1 MNSLV
6 NQLFM
11 NLDFRNFIYDVDV
24 EDPENSQS
32 LLHQLQALFVRLQL
46 GNDKAAIPQELAHAI
61 IDFEGLPINIHV
73 QMDVDEFFNLLFD
86 RIESQFANVEQR
98 MKFRR
103 LYGGVLCHTIKS
115 RECPHVS
122 SREEDF
128 AAIQCDVRGKNT
140 LEESLA
146 SYVKGE
152 MMDGGITP
160 LIAHAN
166 SDNKYSCEACG
177 RHVDAVKQISIK
189 SLPDNLI
196 FHLKRFEY
204 MVDIGKRIKVNDYFQ
219 FPREIDLFPYTLGHI
234 EMQEKGI
241 KRRREDTEEIYEL
254 VGVLVHTGTAE
265 SGHYYSYIRD
275 PRPREGVSDPNV
287 KWYEFNDSEV
297 KPWRVEELD
306 HWCFGGTEMSYDP
319 AFYPE
324 PPTKSYSAYM
334 LFYRKRPKP
343 LSFAKIAPEIQL
355 KPPPPNLKAEVER
368 SNDYFTRRY
377 VVYGED
383 LSTFVAKLLKGM
395 PTSETSRLEDCEI
408 QQLEDHINDLY
419 PLVLGLQ
426 VYRLVVS
433 RLEFRSSV
441 EKYCTALKAAIRSSP
456 AARHYFYAWL
466 LKSAGCLKELLLTNT
481 NDKARAQSGQLIAD
495 ALTADEVAK
504 PRTVDHH
511 NELESLDLEVAR
523 NVIVDLANL
532 VYTAGDNWRSWSEYF
547 ETLTLIAKD
556 PDWARLLI
564 EENMIANC
572 AYHFLHVWWRGRP
585 IPTGFI
591 RLKYPDNDRV
601 RPNYKRVVGLIAE
614 LIGHVAVPMG
624 QILPEHRNFT
634 SLDEPGLI
642 TGEEWDFLFYDFDID
657 FAISGPRRNM
667 ANLFVFRMF
676 DTSCDVGDITTIVK
690 WMLTE
695 AILRD
700 DMSLQEKQVVQV
712 LYRQA
717 DPIQYTP
724 AETLEVIWKLIQFI
738 PDFEE
743 EGRAQ
748 YRATLLHVVKF
759 VRNWTEFLRES
770 FYGPE
775 YLNFWR
781 MVADLEDQTFRAH
794 AINALPS
801 LTSQLMY
808 ANEGHVRDRM
818 ATWLHT
824 IIPKM
829 AEEEENFDFV
839 MNCARM
845 VYDKLV
851 VQTGLFLDRKITINE
866 RAVTIQSVVQ
876 PVLQSLR
883 LIAVSFPGINDNSDA
898 IIDRS
903 SPHLLR

>member
-11 NLDFRNFIYDVDV
+11 NLDFRNFLFGVEV

-32 LLHQLQALFVRLQL
+32 LLHQLQYLFARLQL
-46 GNDKAAIPQELAHAI
+46 GNDKAAIPHELAHSI

-86 RIESQFANVEQR
+86 RIEGQFANMEEK

-103 LYGGVLCHTIKS
+103 LYGGALCHTIKS
-115 RECPHVS
+115 RECAHVS

-128 AAIQCDVRGKNT
+128 AAIQCDVRGKGT

-146 SYVKGE
+146 SYVRGE
-152 MMDGGITP
+152 MMDGGLLHPNTKAD
-160 LIAHAN
+160 L
-166 SDNKYSCEACG
+166 DNKYSCEACG

-204 MVDIGKRIKVNDYFQ
+204 MVDIGKRTKINDYFQ

-275 PRPREGVSDPNV
+275 PRPQETVPDPNV

-297 KPWRVEELD
+297 KPWRLEELD

-334 LFYRKRPKP
+334 LFYRKRPKA

-355 KPPPPNLKAEVER
+355 KLPPPNLVAEVER
-368 SNDYFTRRY
+368 NNDFFTRRY
-377 VVYGED
+377 VTYGED
-383 LSTFVAKLLKGM
+383 LSMFVAKLLKGM

-408 QQLEDHINDLY
+408 QQLDDHIMELY
-419 PLVLGLQ
+419 PLVLGLH

-441 EKYCTALKAAIRSSP
+441 EKFCNALKAAIRSTP

-466 LKSAGCLKELLLTNT
+466 LKTAGCLKELLLTNT
-481 NDKARAQSGQLIAD
+481 NDKARSQSGQLIAD

-504 PRTVDHH
+504 PRTIDPQ
-511 NELESLDLEVAR
+511 NGIECLDLEAVR

-556 PDWARLLI
+556 QDWARLLI
-564 EENMIANC
+564 EENMITNC
-572 AYHFLHVWWRGRP
+572 AYHFLHVWWRGKT

-591 RLKYPDNDRV
+591 RLKYPDNERV
-601 RPNYKRVVGLIAE
+601 RPNYKRVVGLIAQ
-614 LIGHVAVPMG
+614 LISEVAVPMG
-624 QILPEHRNFT
+624 DFHEHRNFH
-634 SLDEPGLI
+634 SLDEPGLV
-642 TGEEWDFLFYDFDID
+642 TGDEWDLLFYEFDID
-657 FAISGPRRNM
+657 FTLVNPRRNQ
-667 ANLFVFRMF
+667 ANLFVYRMF
-676 DTSCDVGDITTIVK
+676 DTGCDVGDVTKIVK
-690 WMLTE
+690 WMFME
-695 AILRD
+695 SILREG
-700 DMSLQEKQVVQV
+700 MQSQEKQVVSV

-717 DPIQYTP
+717 DPIQFTP
-724 AETLEVIWKLIQFI
+724 AETLEVIWKLVQFI

-743 EGRAQ
+743 EGRAHFRNTMFQ
-748 YRATLLHVVKF
+748 IVKL
-759 VRNWTEFLRES
+759 VRNYTEYLRES
-770 FYGPE
+770 FYGME

-781 MVADLEDQTFRAH
+781 MVSDLDDPTFRWCGIQAVP
-794 AINALPS
+794 ALA
-801 LTSQLMY
+801 SQLMY
-808 ANEGHVRDRM
+808 SNEGHVRDRM
-818 ATWLHT
+818 ATWLHS
-824 IIPKM
+824 IIPRI
-829 AEEEENFDFV
+829 AEDEDNFELM
-839 MNCARM
+839 MNCAR
-845 VYDKLV
+845 VLYDKLV
-851 VQTGLFLDRKITINE
+851 VQTGHFLDRKLLITE
-866 RAVTIQSVVQ
+866 RVASIQSVVQ
-876 PVLQSLR
+876 PVLQILR
-883 LIAVSFPGINDNSDA
+883 LLAASFPGIEETPDDTIESN
-898 IIDRS
+898 I
-903 SPHLLR
+903 PGLQG